1 MIFSLFFASQI
12 FFMFIFH
19 FNRKAFKSHKCNK
32 EPDSVVPILNLKRK
46 CFFPLNSNKFQHN
59 PRSYLL
65 RQNNS
70 FNAFLVKILILG
82 ASGLPFSFT
91 LYRPLI
97 WPKLVI
103 NWPSPPEWSL
113 GTVTPAIGLCGS
125 LQPLCEGSM
134 DLVTMTN
141 WKDNPLQF
149 DIWVFPKCFTLSS
162 FTLLTF
168 HVQVSTQFVEN
179 LFYFLILC

>member
-19 FNRKAFKSHKCNK
+19 FNRKAFKSHECNK

-103 NWPSPPEWSL
+103 NWPSPPEWHCYPSHWSL
-113 GTVTPAIGLCGS
+113 WESSA
-125 LQPLCEGSM
+125 
-134 DLVTMTN
+134 
-141 WKDNPLQF
+141 
-149 DIWVFPKCFTLSS
+149 TLWRVNG
-162 FTLLTF
+162 FGHNDKLKG
-168 HVQVSTQFVEN
+168 
-179 LFYFLILC
+179 